1 MGKER
6 CGGGEGGGEE
16 RPERKSPSEA
26 MEESWIASRAH
37 KKASPSS
44 TPWNPSAVDVA
55 ALHTSPET
63 SHVNFGASLKLPW
76 RNVQGWSPGTL
87 PCNDMFT

>member
-1 MGKER
+1 MGCR
-6 CGGGEGGGEE
+6 GGEGAGEE
-16 RPERKSPSEA
+16 RPDRKSPSEA
-26 MEESWIASRAH
+26 MEESCRPNRPH

-63 SHVNFGASLKLPW
+63 SHVNFRASFKRPW
-76 RNVQGWSPGTL
+76 RNLHEPARLEPLHST
-87 PCNDMFT
+87 F